1 MPGRAT
7 PFGLPA
13 VVPKAQDVWPGY
25 LNDAS
30 LVSPP
35 PADSQAP
42 GVNPSRPGRCVN
54 ETTFAGQQPGD
65 QAQAV

>member
-13 VVPKAQDVWPGY
+13 VVPKAQDVTRLPEY
-25 LNDAS
+25 AS

-35 PADSQAP
+35 DDSQAP
-42 GVNPSRPGRCVN
+42 GRANRPGL
-54 ETTFAGQQPGD
+54 AG
-65 QAQAV
+65 A

>member
-13 VVPKAQDVWPGY
+13 VVPKAQDVAR
-25 LNDAS
+25 LLECAS
-30 LVSPP
+30 LVSPLP
-35 PADSQAP
+35 RRIHRP
-42 GVNPSRPGRCVN
+42 GGEPSRPGRSVN
-54 ETTFAGQQPGD
+54 GTPFAGQQPGD

>member
-35 PADSQAP
+35 ADSQAP
-42 GVNPSRPGRCVN
+42 GVNRPGL
-54 ETTFAGQQPGD
+54 AG
-65 QAQAV
+65 A